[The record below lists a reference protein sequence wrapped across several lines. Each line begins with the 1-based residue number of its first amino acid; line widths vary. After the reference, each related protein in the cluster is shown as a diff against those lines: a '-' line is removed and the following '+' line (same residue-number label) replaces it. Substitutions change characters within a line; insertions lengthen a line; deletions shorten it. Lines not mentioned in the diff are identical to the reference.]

1 VPSGLWRIA
10 LGLGAPVGFT
20 GSLATELEAPGW
32 VTLYVVV
39 LSVVTEGLALSMLGL
54 VSPWG
59 EVSPRWAPFVGGRT
73 IPPAVVVTV
82 AALGAIAVT
91 AFMSY
96 CAYVWNGPANNGN
109 PEAPQGLAG
118 LVMTACYAPMLAW
131 GPLLAAV
138 MYDYYRRH
146 RW

>member
-1 VPSGLWRIA
+1 
-10 LGLGAPVGFT
+10 LGAPVGFT
-20 GSLATELEAPGW
+20 GSLATEFEAPGW

-39 LSVVTEGLALSMLGL
+39 LSVATEGLALSTLGL

-59 EVSPRWAPFVGGRT
+59 EVLARWAPFVGGRT

-96 CAYVWNGPANNGN
+96 CAYVWNGPENNET
-109 PEAPQGLAG
+109 P
-118 LVMTACYAPMLAW
+118 
-131 GPLLAAV
+131 
-138 MYDYYRRH
+138 RR
-146 RW
+146 RRVSPV